1 MVTAVDVNGSN
12 GAATNG
18 HAVNGHTTNG
28 LNGHTNGTPRR
39 NPDGSLDIKVLG
51 MNSGTAM
58 DGIDCALV
66 HYRQA
71 SPIAPLHMDLLQVY
85 ILLRPSCIR
94 RLTFE

>member
-1 MVTAVDVNGSN
+1 MVTTVDLNGSN
-12 GAATNG
+12 GAAMNGHATNG
-18 HAVNGHTTNG
+18 HATNG
-28 LNGHTNGTPRR
+28 LHGHTNGTHRR

-71 SPIAPLHMDLLQVY
+71 SPTAPLHMEILQVC
-85 ILLRPSCIR
+85 ILLRLPCFR
-94 RLTFE
+94 KLTV